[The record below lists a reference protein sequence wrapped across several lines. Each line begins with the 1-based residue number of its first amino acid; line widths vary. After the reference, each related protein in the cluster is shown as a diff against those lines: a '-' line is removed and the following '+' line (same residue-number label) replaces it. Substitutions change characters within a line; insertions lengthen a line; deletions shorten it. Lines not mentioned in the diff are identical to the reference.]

1 MEDERLIL
9 PIHKPSAGVRLNKI
23 GGLEDASIHS
33 SIFQPSF
40 SCLVYLI
47 QNVNEFVLTEKNVIL
62 PFFSMLICLKS
73 SSENRVFLGLCR
85 FLETL
90 CFFYAFGLCGKL
102 NIEKIEK
109 FLKRLQYST

>member
-1 MEDERLIL
+1 MEGWKSYLFFHSSSPPFSFLARLWVLVLRLEDERLIL

-47 QNVNEFVLTEKNVIL
+47 QNVNEFVLTEKKVIL
-62 PFFSMLICLKS
+62 PFS
-73 SSENRVFLGLCR
+73 SLLLC
-85 FLETL
+85 
-90 CFFYAFGLCGKL
+90 
-102 NIEKIEK
+102 
-109 FLKRLQYST
+109 LKRLDLTK